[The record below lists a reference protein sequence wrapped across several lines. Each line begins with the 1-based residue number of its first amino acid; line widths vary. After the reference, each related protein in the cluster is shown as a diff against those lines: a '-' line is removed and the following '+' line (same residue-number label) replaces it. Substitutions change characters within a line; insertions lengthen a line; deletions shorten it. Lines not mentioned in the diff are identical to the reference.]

1 MAIYDTLTVEFEKI
15 ARENN
20 LLNESVVIK
29 ATPLTAEEAIGNP
42 TDKDYPIIRGQ
53 EKLMEAHFRGA
64 RGQAFTDFY
73 GDFVGTIQDV
83 LNLDLRT
90 NYQRAIFISTLN
102 AILNYLKLTDKTIH
116 CKNDDPRECAENAVD
131 FVKREFGNPK
141 IFLIGYQPRFA
152 EIFSIHFRL
161 RIVDLDMETIGEK
174 VNGVLVEDEESTSKN
189 IEWADLLWI
198 TGTTVVNNTMEQ
210 FLKVKKDKVFYGT
223 TIAGAAY
230 ILHLKRF
237 CSLAK

>member
-1 MAIYDTLTVEFEKI
+1 MAVYDILTMEFERI
-15 ARENN
+15 AKENN

-29 ATPLTAEEAIGNP
+29 AAPLTAEEAIGDP
-42 TDKDYPIIRGQ
+42 TDKDYPIIKGQ

-73 GDFVGTIQDV
+73 GNFTGTIQDV
-83 LNLDLRT
+83 LDLDLRT
-90 NYQRAIFISTLN
+90 NYQRAIFVSTLN
-102 AILNYLKLTDKTIH
+102 AILDYLKLTDKTIH
-116 CKNDDPRECAENAVD
+116 CKNDEPRECAENAVD
-131 FVKREFGNPK
+131 FIKRKFGNPK

-152 EIFSIHFRL
+152 ETFSKHFHL
-161 RIVDLDMETIGEK
+161 RIVDLDNEMVGKK
-174 VNGVLVEDEESTSKN
+174 VNGVLIEVEESTSRN

-198 TGTTVVNNTMEQ
+198 TGTTVVNNTIEQ
-210 FLKVKKDKVFYGT
+210 FLNVKKDKVFYGT

-230 ILHLKRF
+230 ILNLKRF